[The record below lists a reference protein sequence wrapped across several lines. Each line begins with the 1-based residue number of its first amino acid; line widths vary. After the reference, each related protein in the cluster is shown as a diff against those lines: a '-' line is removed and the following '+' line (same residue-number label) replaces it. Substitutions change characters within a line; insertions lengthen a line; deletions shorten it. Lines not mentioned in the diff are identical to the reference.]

1 MTTKTLHR
9 RTKRTE
15 LLAILG
21 VAGAAAF
28 AGTVVARRLR
38 SSARSTSAAPVW
50 LFELSVEIKR
60 PPEEVFAFVA
70 DLRHDVRWGQRVI
83 KEVRQT
89 SEGPLG
95 VGTTFRQAA
104 RFLGLR
110 FAIPIVVT
118 EYEPNRKLGF
128 EAAMGPLQGAAR
140 RSVEAIAD
148 GTRLTIVSEG
158 HSDGSLKL
166 VWPIFAYWAE
176 REAKTG
182 LANLKNLLE
191 ARA

>member
-1 MTTKTLHR
+1 MTTNTLHR
-9 RTKRTE
+9 RTKLR
-15 LLAILG
+15 AILG

-38 SSARSTSAAPVW
+38 SSARSASAAPVW

-70 DLRHDVRWGQRVI
+70 DLRNDVWWGQRVI

-89 SEGPLG
+89 SGGPLG

-104 RFLGLR
+104 RFLGVP

-140 RSVEAIAD
+140 RSVEAIAG
-148 GTRLTIVSEG
+148 GTRLTIATEG
-158 HSDGSLKL
+158 HSSGFPTVLWL
-166 VWPIFAYWAE
+166 VFARFAE

-182 LANLKNLLE
+182 LVTLKDLLE

>member
-1 MTTKTLHR
+1 MTTNTLHR
-9 RTKRTE
+9 RTKLR
-15 LLAILG
+15 AILG

-38 SSARSTSAAPVW
+38 SSARSASAAPVW

-70 DLRHDVRWGQRVI
+70 DLRNDVWWGQRVI

-89 SEGPLG
+89 SGGPLG

-104 RFLGLR
+104 RFLGVP

-140 RSVEAIAD
+140 RSVEAIAG
-148 GTRLTIVSEG
+148 GTRLTIATEG
-158 HSDGSLKL
+158 HSSGFLKVL
-166 VWPIFAYWAE
+166 WPVFARFAE
-176 REAKTG
+176 GEAKTG
-182 LANLKNLLE
+182 LVTLKDLLE